1 MQKVLL
7 YQYNVF
13 EKEDVFSMWKQ
24 KLCLSTTKES
34 ELSIKEQIKLLKK
47 SGFEAFFTEWRPG
60 EPISEYAEL
69 AKDIGMIYQSVHAPF
84 GKAADMWHGDETEG
98 KAAVD
103 ELIECVRACAEC
115 GVETVVMHAF
125 IGFDDD
131 RKPTAKGIERFGR
144 VVEEA
149 KKHNIKV
156 AFENT
161 EGEEYLAALLEHFKD
176 NDSVG
181 FCWDSGHEMC
191 YNYSKDLLALYGD
204 KLIATHLNDN
214 LGISDFGGR
223 IYWTDDL
230 HLLPFDGIADWDNI
244 AQRLDRSGF
253 DGIMTFELNIRSKP
267 DRHEND
273 IYTKM
278 TIEEYVAECYKR
290 ACRVAAKRQQKQN

>member
-1 MQKVLL
+1 
-7 YQYNVF
+7 
-13 EKEDVFSMWKQ
+13 MWKQ
-24 KLCLSTTKES
+24 KLCLSTTDDS
-34 ELSIKEQIKLLKK
+34 PLSTKEQIMLFKK
-47 SGFEAFFTEWRPG
+47 SGFEAFFTGWKPG
-60 EPISEYAEL
+60 EPVKEYAEL
-69 AKDIGMIYQSVHAPF
+69 ANELGMIYQSIHAPF
-84 GKAADMWHGDETEG
+84 GKADDMWHGDEALG
-98 KAAVD
+98 KAAVE
-103 ELIECVRACAEC
+103 ELIECVHACAEC
-115 GVETVVMHAF
+115 GVEIMIVHAF

-131 RKPTAKGIERFGR
+131 RKPTAQGLKRFGK
-144 VVEEA
+144 VVDEA
-149 KKHNIKV
+149 QKYSVKI

-230 HLLPFDGIADWDNI
+230 HLLPFDGIADWDGI
-244 AQRLDRSGF
+244 AKRLDRCGF
-253 DGIMTFELNIRSKP
+253 NGIMTFELNIRSKP

-278 TIEEYVAECYKR
+278 TIEEYIAECYKR
-290 ACRVAAKRQQKQN
+290 ACRVAAKRHR